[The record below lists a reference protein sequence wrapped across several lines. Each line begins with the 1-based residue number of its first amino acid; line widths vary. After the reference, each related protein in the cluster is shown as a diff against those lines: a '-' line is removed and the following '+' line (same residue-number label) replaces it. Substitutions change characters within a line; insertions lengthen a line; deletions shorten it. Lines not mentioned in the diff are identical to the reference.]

1 MFIEG
6 PHHQSFNMFSE
17 IFQVMLQITC
27 SDSQVVKYATL
38 AGAPL
43 NIWLHLV
50 ALIYRVMLRN
60 KKKYN

>member
-1 MFIEG
+1 MFIQG

-43 NIWLHLV
+43 SGETLPTCLGS
-50 ALIYRVMLRN
+50 L
-60 KKKYN
+60 